1 MKKALFLDRDG
12 IINVDHGYVY
22 KIEEFEFMPKIFDLC
37 KLAVEKGYLIIV
49 ITNQSGI
56 GRGKYTELDFEKLTK
71 WMNEQ
76 FSINSIYITDV
87 FYCPHHPEK
96 AIDHYLKTC
105 DCRKPA
111 PGLINQ
117 AVSKYQ
123 IDVNKSVFIGDKQ
136 SDMLAA
142 ESAGVKTRVLFS
154 NNTSNNKNLYSI
166 VVSDLEQIRTIF
178 V

>member
-1 MKKALFLDRDG
+1 MNKALFLDRDG

-71 WMNEQ
+71 WMIEQ

-96 AIDHYLKTC
+96 AIGHYLKTC

-123 IDVNKSVFIGDKQ
+123 IDANQSIFIGDKQ
-136 SDMLAA
+136 SDIEAA
-142 ESAGVKTRVLFS
+142 TFAGIQKKVLFS
-154 NNTSNNKNLYSI
+154 HAHSQSQQLDTIYTD
-166 VVSDLEQIRTIF
+166 DLDKIRAIF